1 MQIKTRDIE
10 RSLPDKGF
18 EREGGEHI
26 YFSLRHEGKD
36 CGISTYF
43 SHGAGEIGGSL
54 IARMA
59 KQVKLS
65 KRDFVRLVECPMDY
79 PEYLEKL
86 KKEGFL
92 PRSPRSRDE
101 G

>member
-1 MQIKTRDIE
+1 MQLKTRDIE

-18 EREGGEHI
+18 EREGGDHV
-26 YFSLRHEGKD
+26 YFSLLYEGKD

-43 SHGAGEIGGSL
+43 SHGENEIGDPL

-65 KRDFVRLVECPMDY
+65 KRDFVRLVECPMDRA
-79 PEYLEKL
+79 EYVEKL
-86 KKEGFL
+86 KEEGLL
-92 PRSPRSRDE
+92 PPSSRLGDE
-101 G
+101 A